1 MPRSTGAPTGGIP
14 KAGYPGAFGSAFRR
28 RSSWVIGRASAIF
41 PNAEHG
47 TTGVAP
53 RLASPISGSRPCQRS
68 VDRHLRDRGRRLYL
82 WTASRA
88 VRASY
93 TTRRRP
99 ASGQY
104 CCRFRQAIVEGHG
117 QRHHS
122 FVECSRDQTKSVFSR
137 FVFLALYLVR
147 CAPAG
152 PPCDCDPA
160 VRGGKSC
167 PNLHWSIFSIFG
179 RLSSLSLLPDF
190 LASPPDFFSR
200 EIRQRSGIVT

>member
-122 FVECSRDQTKSVFSR
+122 FVQCSKDKTMSVFPWSPLR
-137 FVFLALYLVR
+137 NSTVPHSFCHVFWQTSFSTMARNANTLRHFHQAEVLLLGGA
-147 CAPAG
+147 CAPQA
-152 PPCDCDPA
+152 
-160 VRGGKSC
+160 
-167 PNLHWSIFSIFG
+167 
-179 RLSSLSLLPDF
+179 RLSAENF
-190 LASPPDFFSR
+190 
-200 EIRQRSGIVT
+200 